1 MGLASDIRKK
11 IDRKHK
17 ELTELRGRRGQ
28 IQASLRE
35 TDTLIREVNA
45 ALAAYEEVLKL
56 APEDSEDD
64 ASERAMRAGSM
75 VALAREAL
83 RQHGKPMHV
92 AKLVEALGRSDSHE
106 QRVSLS
112 SSLSAYVRK
121 GQVFSRPEPNIFGLL
136 EWQQATPGSAGA
148 ESPTEK
154 DVTEVLGKVR

>member
-1 MGLASDIRKK
+1 MGLAGDIRKK

-17 ELTELRGRRGQ
+17 ELGELKTRRGQ

-56 APEDSEDD
+56 TPEDSEED
-64 ASERAMRAGSM
+64 SGERTMRVGSM

-83 RQHGKPMHV
+83 RRHGKPMHV
-92 AKLVEALGRSDSHE
+92 GKLLEALGKQDTHE
-106 QRVSLS
+106 QKVSLS
-112 SSLSAYVRK
+112 SSMAAYVRK
-121 GQVFSRPEPNIFGLL
+121 GQVFTRPEPNVFGLL
-136 EWQQATPGSAGA
+136 EWQQTTPITAV

-154 DVTEVLGKVR
+154 DVAEVLEKVR